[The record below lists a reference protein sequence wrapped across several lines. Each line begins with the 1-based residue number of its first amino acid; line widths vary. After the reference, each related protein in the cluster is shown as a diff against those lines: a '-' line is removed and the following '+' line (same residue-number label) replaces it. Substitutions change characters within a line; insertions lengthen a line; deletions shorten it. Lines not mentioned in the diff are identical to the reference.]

1 MTLCAFAPK
10 LGSGAPQA
18 HPASLVETMKSAH
31 AAAVLASAAKHGR
44 SSWKLSNGATL
55 SPSSRG
61 DALQILGT
69 ASGDSRTLN
78 AITTAVEAAGL
89 LNARAATTLHL
100 SIGGLTMQN
109 QECMRSMLRHALRWE
124 LVIAKCAAG
133 VTPLQV
139 TEFRERM
146 ELKW

>member
-18 HPASLVETMKSAH
+18 HPASLVETMKGAH
-31 AAAVLASAAKHGR
+31 AAAVSAAKNGR

-69 ASGDSRTLN
+69 ASGESRTLK
-78 AITTAVEAAGL
+78 AITNAVEAAGL